1 MSQMNAPDVRVWTVI
16 KADEKDVGISDV
28 RSDTNY
34 AGQTVIRTNNRIER
48 SWKCWVRDEDT
59 GEESWFQGSGNCP
72 YLEGH
77 RVAIATYDGDL
88 VGHHNVNM
96 NSTTINKQKPVN
108 ISDFIIVAIN
118 CVIKLIFAPIAIF
131 FSLSQAFAKED
142 IFLKKGAFPDGGKY
156 TRKYGRYS
164 AVALAIIIMFYA
176 ASSETLMAAF
186 VVGASALSIISFNC
200 VRQAANA
207 LIDFQTVVNSAL
219 VKAASDDQAKR
230 KAVRA
235 QTAAV

>member
-142 IFLKKGAFPDGGKY
+142 IFLKKGHFLMEGSTPENMG
-156 TRKYGRYS
+156 
-164 AVALAIIIMFYA
+164 AIV
-176 ASSETLMAAF
+176 L
-186 VVGASALSIISFNC
+186 LPL
-200 VRQAANA
+200 Q
-207 LIDFQTVVNSAL
+207 LL
-219 VKAASDDQAKR
+219 
-230 KAVRA
+230 
-235 QTAAV
+235 